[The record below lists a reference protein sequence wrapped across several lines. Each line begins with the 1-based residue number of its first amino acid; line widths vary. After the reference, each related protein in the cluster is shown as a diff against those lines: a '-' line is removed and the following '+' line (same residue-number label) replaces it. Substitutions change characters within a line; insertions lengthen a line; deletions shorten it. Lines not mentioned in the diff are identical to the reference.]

1 MKNLPKTRNIGIS
14 AHIDSGKTTLT
25 ERILFYCDMIH
36 KIEDVRGGG
45 DGAKMDHMEL
55 EKEKGITITSAA
67 TTVNWHGFNK
77 EGITY
82 AEGDGKSIK
91 INIID
96 TPGHVD
102 FTVEVERSLRVLDG
116 AVLVLCSVSGV
127 QAQSITVDRQMK
139 RYNVPRL
146 AFLNK
151 MDRMG
156 AGAEKGAK
164 ELREKLNHNAVL
176 VQIPIGA
183 EENFVG
189 VVDLVTKKAH
199 YYDGDNGENVR
210 IEDCPADLVDEME
223 EKRATMLDEVCAF
236 DDEVMEKYL
245 EGTEPTEEELHRC
258 IRNGVNS
265 LELTPVLMGSA
276 FKNKGVQTLLNAVA
290 RYLPSPISCAKPTGI
305 QETKEGDKKL
315 TFEPDF
321 DKPLVCMAFKI
332 TDEQFGQ
339 LTYTRIYQGTL
350 KKGETIFN
358 TRTKKKVRLGR
369 MVRMNSNDRDNI
381 DSAGAGDIIA
391 MVGIDCASGDT
402 FVADDALL
410 NVSCEGMHVPIP
422 VIELS
427 IKAKDKDMQ
436 ARMSKGLA
444 RFRKEDPTF
453 HVFTDEESGE
463 TRISG
468 MGELHLEIYVERLKR
483 EYKADVEVGA
493 PQVNYRET
501 IRSGADFDYTH
512 KKQTGGSGQ
521 FGQVVGKIAPLTA
534 ENRDNDD
541 QNFKFT
547 NNIKGGS
554 IPTEFIGACEKG
566 FEDVMDK
573 GPLAAFP
580 LINVAVELND
590 GKYHDVD
597 SSDMAFRIASR
608 QAMRQAIAKADACI
622 LEPFMQVQV
631 ETPDEYQGF
640 VIGDLSSRRALIQ
653 GTEATAGGEA
663 IVNAQV
669 PLSEMFGY
677 STELRSGT
685 AGKASYSM
693 EFAEYKECPK
703 NVQEAVIKERQ
714 DKLAKED

>member
-1 MKNLPKTRNIGIS
+1 MKHLPKTRNIGIS

-45 DGAKMDHMEL
+45 AGATMDHMEL

-67 TTVNWHGFNK
+67 TTVNWHGFDK
-77 EGITY
+77 QGITC

-139 RYNVPRL
+139 RYKVPRL

-156 AGAEKGAK
+156 AGAEKGAN
-164 ELREKLNHNAVL
+164 ELREKLHHNAVL
-176 VQIPIGA
+176 MQIPIGA
-183 EENFVG
+183 EENFNG
-189 VVDLVTKKAH
+189 VVDLITKQA
-199 YYDGDNGENVR
+199 YYFDGDNGEKVR
-210 IEDCPADLVDEME
+210 IEECPADLVELME
-223 EKRATMLDEVCAF
+223 EKRAIMIDEVAAF
-236 DDEVMEKYL
+236 DDAVMEKYL
-245 EGTEPTEEELHRC
+245 EGEEPTEEELHAC
-258 IRNGVNS
+258 VRNGVNS
-265 LELTPVLMGSA
+265 LELTPVYMGSA
-276 FKNKGVQTLLNAVA
+276 FKNKGVQPLLNAVA
-290 RYLPSPISCAKPTGI
+290 RYLPSPLTCARPVGKK
-305 QETKEGDKKL
+305 ETKDGEEKI

-321 DKPLVCMAFKI
+321 AKPLVCMAFKI

-350 KKGETIFN
+350 NKGDTIWN
-358 TRTKKKVRLGR
+358 TREKKKVRIGR
-369 MVRMNSNDRDNI
+369 MVRMNSNDRENI

-391 MVGIDCASGDT
+391 MVGVECASGDT
-402 FVADDALL
+402 FVADDEML
-410 NVSCEGMHVPIP
+410 NISCEGMHIPIP

-427 IKAKDKDMQ
+427 IRAKDKDMQ
-436 ARMSKGLA
+436 ARLSKGLS

-463 TRISG
+463 TRIAG

-501 IRSGADFDYTH
+501 IRQEANFDYSH

-521 FGQVVGKIAPLTA
+521 FGQVVGVLRPLTA
-534 ENRDNDD
+534 DKKQTED
-541 QNFKFT
+541 QNFKFN

-554 IPTEFIGACEKG
+554 IPSEYIGACEKG
-566 FEDVMDK
+566 FEDIMDK

-580 LINVAVELND
+580 LINVEVDLND

-597 SSDMAFRIASR
+597 SSDLAFRIASR
-608 QAMRQAIAKADACI
+608 QAMRQGIAKASPVL
-622 LEPFMQVQV
+622 LEPYMQVSV
-631 ETPDEYQGF
+631 ETPDEFQGF
-640 VIGDLSSRRALIQ
+640 VIGDLSSRRGLIQ
-653 GTEATAGGEA
+653 GSETQASGEA
-663 IVNAQV
+663 IINAQV

-677 STELRSGT
+677 STDLRSGT

-693 EFAEYKECPK
+693 EFAEYKECPS
-703 NVQEAVIKERQ
+703 NIQEEVIKARKE
-714 DKLAKED
+714 KLANDD

>member
-67 TTVNWHGFNK
+67 TTVHWKGIDNK
-77 EGITY
+77 GTTFSEGGG
-82 AEGDGKSIK
+82 EDIK
-91 INIID
+91 VNIID

-139 RYNVPRL
+139 RYSVPRL

-156 AGAEKGAK
+156 AVADRGAK

-176 VQIPIGA
+176 MQVAIGS
-183 EENFVG
+183 EENFNG
-189 VVDLVTKKAH
+189 IVDLITKKA
-199 YYDGDNGENVR
+199 YYFDGDNGQDVR
-210 IEDCPADLVDEME
+210 VEECPADVLDEVE
-223 EKRATMLDEVCAF
+223 TKRATMIDEVAGF
-236 DDEVMEKYL
+236 DDDIMEKYL
-245 EGTEPTEEELHRC
+245 EGEEPTEEELHKC
-258 IRNGVNS
+258 IRAGVNS
-265 LELTPVLMGSA
+265 LELTPVFMGSA
-276 FKNKGVQTLLNAVA
+276 YKNKGVQLLLNAVS
-290 RYLPSPISCAKPTGI
+290 RYLPSPASCVKSKGI
-305 QETKEGDKKL
+305 EENRDGDKQITL
-315 TFEPDF
+315 EPDF
-321 DKPLVCMAFKI
+321 SKDLICMAFKI

-350 KKGETIFN
+350 RKGETIYN

-369 MVRMNSNDRDNI
+369 MVRMNSNDRENI
-381 DSAGAGDIIA
+381 DTAGAGDIIA

-402 FVADDALL
+402 FVDNDDLL
-410 NVSCEGMHVPIP
+410 NVSCEGMHIPIP

-436 ARMSKGLA
+436 TRMSKGLQ

-453 HVFTDEESGE
+453 HVFTDDESGE
-463 TRISG
+463 TRIAG

-483 EYKADVEVGA
+483 EYKADVDVGA

-501 IRSGADFDYTH
+501 IRSTADFDYTH

-521 FGQVVGKIAPLTA
+521 FGQVVGTIQPLT
-534 ENRDNDD
+534 EDMKVKEDDNFT
-541 QNFKFT
+541 FK

-566 FEDVMDK
+566 FEDIMDK

-597 SSDMAFRIASR
+597 SSDLAFRIAAR
-608 QAMRQAIAKADACI
+608 QAMRQAIAKAEPVL

-631 ETPDEYQGF
+631 ETPDEFQGF
-640 VIGDLSSRRALIQ
+640 VIGDLSSRRGLIQ
-653 GTEATAGGEA
+653 GSEATAGGET
-663 IVNAQV
+663 IINAQV
-669 PLSEMFGY
+669 PLAEMFGY
-677 STELRSGT
+677 STDLRSGS

-693 EFAEYKECPK
+693 EFAEYKDCPASI
-703 NVQEAVIKERQ
+703 QAAVIKAREE
-714 DKLAKED
+714 KLASDD

>member
-25 ERILFYCDMIH
+25 ERILYYCDMIH

-45 DGAKMDHMEL
+45 SGAKMDHMEL

-67 TTVNWHGFNK
+67 TTVHWEGINK
-77 EGITY
+77 EKISC
-82 AEGDGKSIK
+82 AEGGGEDIK

-116 AVLVLCSVSGV
+116 AILVLCSVSGV

-139 RYNVPRL
+139 RYRVPRM

-156 AGAEKGAK
+156 ANCHNGVKA
-164 ELREKLNHNAVL
+164 LREKLHHNAVL
-176 VQIPIGA
+176 IQLPIGA
-183 EENFVG
+183 EENFNG
-189 VVDLVTKKAH
+189 VIDLVTQKA
-199 YYDGDNGENVR
+199 YYFDGDNGEKVR
-210 IEDCPADLVDEME
+210 VEEVPADRVEEMQSYREAMLDNISQFSDEM
-223 EKRATMLDEVCAF
+223 
-236 DDEVMEKYL
+236 MEKL
-245 EGTEPTEEELHRC
+245 MEGEEISEDLIHSA
-258 IRNGVNS
+258 IHKGVNT
-265 LELTPVLMGSA
+265 LQLTPVLMGSA
-276 FKNKGVQTLLNAVA
+276 FKNKGVQLLLNAVA
-290 RYLPSPISCAKPTGI
+290 RYLPSPLSCEKATGQREGKEEKI
-305 QETKEGDKKL
+305 QL
-315 TFEPDF
+315 LPDF
-321 DKPLVCMAFKI
+321 DKNLVCMAFKI

-339 LTYTRIYQGTL
+339 LTYTRIYQGVL
-350 KKGETIFN
+350 NKGDTIWN
-358 TRTKKKVRLGR
+358 TRTQKKVRLGR
-369 MVRMNSNDRDNI
+369 MVRMNSNDRENI

-402 FVADDALL
+402 FVGNDNDLDL
-410 NVSCEGMHVPIP
+410 SCEGMHVPIP

-427 IKAKDKDMQ
+427 IKAKDKDTQ
-436 ARMSKGLA
+436 AKMSKGLA

-463 TRISG
+463 TRIAG

-483 EYKADVEVGA
+483 EYKADVIVGA

-501 IRSGADFDYTH
+501 IRTEASYDYLH

-521 FGQVVGKIAPLTA
+521 FGQVVGKIRPLLP
-534 ENRDNDD
+534 ENKAKED
-541 QNFKFT
+541 QNFKFI

-566 FEDVMDK
+566 FEDIMDK

-580 LINVAVELND
+580 LINVEVELND

-597 SSDMAFRIASR
+597 SSDMAFRIAAR
-608 QAMRQAIAKADACI
+608 QAMRQAISKADAVL
-622 LEPFMQVQV
+622 LEPYMQVEV
-631 ETPDEYQGF
+631 ETPDDFQGF
-640 VIGDLSSRRALIQ
+640 VIGDLSSRRGLIQ
-653 GTEATAGGEA
+653 GSETAEGGES
-663 IVNAQV
+663 IIRAQV
-669 PLSEMFGY
+669 PLAEMFGY
-677 STELRSGT
+677 STVLRSGT
-685 AGKASYSM
+685 AGKATYSM
-693 EFAEYKECPK
+693 EFSEYKDCPAS
-703 NVQEAVIKERQ
+703 VQAQVIKERQ
-714 DKLAKED
+714 EKLSNDD